1 MKLDINADLGEG
13 FGPYR
18 MGEDEDLMPLIT
30 SANVACGYHAGD
42 PVVMDKTV
50 RLALKHGVDLGA
62 HVGFPDRMGFGRR
75 PMHFELKELQKH
87 VLYQL
92 GALYGIAAAAGH
104 KITHMNFH
112 GALGNMA
119 FTDRALSD
127 ALVEAVKAF
136 DAGLSLLV
144 CANTEYEKA
153 AKDAGFRTI
162 SMLLAD
168 RGYMDNGVIAPRAME
183 GALIKDPATVG
194 RRVEQL
200 LGDGT
205 LTSISGRTLRM
216 DIDSILVHSDTPGAV
231 ALARQIRQ
239 SIVASGGVIVPISRG
254 SSPA

>member
-18 MGEDEDLMPLIT
+18 MGDDEELMPLIT

-42 PVVMDKTV
+42 PVIMDKAV
-50 RLALKHGVDLGA
+50 RLALQHGVDLGA

-75 PMHFELKELQKH
+75 AMNFDLKELQKH

-92 GALYGIAAAAGH
+92 GALYGIATAAGH

-119 FTDRALSD
+119 FTDRALAD

-136 DAGLSLLV
+136 DPGLSLLV

-153 AKDAGFRTI
+153 ARGAGIRTV

-168 RGYMDNGVIAPRAME
+168 RGYMDNGVIAPRSVE
-183 GALIKDPATVG
+183 GALIKDPMIVG
-194 RRVEQL
+194 RRIEQL
-200 LGDGT
+200 IEHGT
-205 LTSISGRTLRM
+205 LTSLSGKVIKLG
-216 DIDSILVHSDTPGAV
+216 IDSILVHSDTPGAV

-239 SIVASGGVIVPISRG
+239 SILAMGGSIAPLSAAG
-254 SSPA
+254 LS